1 MLSPVLHRKGQQRKN
16 QIVMDRQ
23 NSLPYISPALWLCFA
38 YEGLPSVTCQSVL
51 ENNRSASDDAILIA
65 LGANLPTERFGAP
78 ADTVRAAIDVLAGTD
93 GICVKKISSFYE
105 TAPVPVSDQPWYV
118 NAVIRVETV
127 LSPHDL
133 LVRLHEIEAD
143 FGRVRVMRNEARVL
157 DLDLIAY
164 GRQVLGD
171 DSGLIVPH
179 PRLHER
185 AFVLLPVR
193 DVAGDWVHPVL
204 QQSIASLVGALPE
217 GQEIRQMPS

>member
-1 MLSPVLHRKGQQRKN
+1 M
-16 QIVMDRQ
+16 
-23 NSLPYISPALWLCFA
+23 
-38 YEGLPSVTCQSVL
+38 TCQSVL

-93 GICVKKISSFYE
+93 GICVEKISSFYE